1 MPPKDEDG
9 PPPTASKVNSWAQII
24 TRGTAKTSTD
34 EVTQVKNDEEDATN
48 TENINTIHTPTHR
61 REQAQP
67 RITSITLQTTLEGK
81 QNNEYTEGMDLD
93 SRNISNNNT
102 GQGVDSEW
110 TGQLPVITPEHQKN
124 TKMTEDWKRRKYNKS
139 NREDAEIR
147 KRNDDTA
154 TSEE

>member
-1 MPPKDEDG
+1 VPPKDEDG

-61 REQAQP
+61 REQAQA
-67 RITSITLQTTLEGK
+67 RITSKTLQAKEGTTTLEEK
-81 QNNEYTEGMDLD
+81 QNNEYTDRRAEGMDLD
-93 SRNISNNNT
+93 SGNISNSNT

-110 TGQLPVITPEHQKN
+110 TGQLPIITPEHQK
-124 TKMTEDWKRRKYNKS
+124 TPR
-139 NREDAEIR
+139 
-147 KRNDDTA
+147 
-154 TSEE
+154 